1 MFRFAPL
8 RGAVLSCLA
17 KKVPKE
23 GAAGEALR
31 YVYRSVSR
39 IAPVCSTYN
48 RPPLRTPP
56 GAARGRY
63 YDVVGILPMCE
74 THR

>member
-23 GAAGEALR
+23 GAAGGTFA
-31 YVYRSVSR
+31 S
-39 IAPVCSTYN
+39 
-48 RPPLRTPP
+48 
-56 GAARGRY
+56 AASGGY
-63 YDVVGILPMCE
+63 SE
-74 THR
+74 Q